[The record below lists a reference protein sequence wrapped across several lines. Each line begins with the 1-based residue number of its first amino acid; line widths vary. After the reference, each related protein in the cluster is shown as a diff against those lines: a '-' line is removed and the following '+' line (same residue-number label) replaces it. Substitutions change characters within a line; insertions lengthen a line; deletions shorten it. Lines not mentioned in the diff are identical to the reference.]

1 LAREEA
7 VKTVA
12 EKQQIIIK
20 ELGAICVFLKFFIN
34 S

>member
-1 LAREEA
+1 VREEA

-12 EKQQIIIK
+12 KNQQIIIK